1 METITLQ
8 VPENI
13 KRSLGT
19 VSQDME
25 LFIIQAIREKLQKT
39 RKKSIDRLLAE
50 GYKKTNDE
58 DHQITKDFEIADFEN
73 LKCR

>member
-58 DHQITKDFEIADFEN
+58 DNQITKDFEIADFEN

>member
-13 KRSLGT
+13 KRLLGT

-25 LFIIQAIREKLQKT
+25 LFVIQAIREKIQKT
-39 RKKSIDRLLAE
+39 RKKSIDSLLAE

-73 LKCR
+73 LEWK